1 MVPGGA
7 RFISF
12 HGIREIQDS
21 VGGGE
26 AVRGRFRRQNGKRPR
41 GEPGP
46 PEGSCGKVQANHQRS
61 PFLWPSSS
69 QFEAI
74 WSGMPMFEEVAW
86 V

>member
-21 VGGGE
+21 VGGGK
-26 AVRGRFRRQNGKRPR
+26 ALQVQFRCQNSKRPR

-46 PEGSCGKVQANHQRS
+46 LKSSCNLVYEANHQRS

-69 QFEAI
+69 QFEAT
-74 WSGMPMFEEVAW
+74 
-86 V
+86 